1 MMMMRRIFQ
10 LCPLLNPAVRKRR
23 KSFPN
28 TVNKTIKQWEGEAGA
43 NVKVWLFVL
52 VSREDNKWHR
62 RLARLRHCVLTLSRK
77 SNSLFY
83 PSASVKKFLERR
95 LGVEWCDPTM
105 GGSQS
110 RCQQP
115 RVRCSL
121 GRFHSKEACDAR
133 VNLRSV
139 LVSPW
144 LMWPRPPGGAKGW
157 ASSSFMSN
165 RRPVTITRISPRH
178 GTCPSALLTLS
189 PIAIHKLVW
198 NHRTDAKTTGSSTSR
213 DDKKGETTGIE
224 PRSVYISVETSVFR
238 THRRQTNEG
247 KETGRK

>member
-1 MMMMRRIFQ
+1 MRGRGGGKCQGLI
-10 LCPLLNPAVRKRR
+10 V
-23 KSFPN
+23 
-28 TVNKTIKQWEGEAGA
+28 
-43 NVKVWLFVL
+43 
-52 VSREDNKWHR
+52 
-62 RLARLRHCVLTLSRK
+62 CVGLTRGQQAT
-77 SNSLFY
+77 
-83 PSASVKKFLERR
+83 PSAFQTATLRPYTVSSIELALLPFRFRKEVPGETLRR
-95 LGVEWCDPTM
+95 RVMWPHH

-115 RVRCSL
+115 RVSHQTHGWCSL

-157 ASSSFMSN
+157 ASSSVMSN

-224 PRSVYISVETSVFR
+224 PRSVYISVETLVCR
-238 THRRQTNEG
+238 LQTRCLTHRRQTNEG